1 MGKVNDYISKII
13 EKINNF
19 KYDEEKP
26 WLKYYDRMP
35 EHLNYYN
42 GSMYDIVFDT
52 ALKYPTYT
60 ALEFFDTKYTYK
72 QLIDK
77 IDNVAVS
84 LKKLNVV
91 ENECITICMPNIPE
105 AIFLIYA
112 INKIGAICNIIH
124 PLSSTE
130 EIKKALNET
139 NSVTLFTTDV
149 TYKKVENLNLSNIV
163 VCEVSNSMNSFMQI
177 FYNLKN
183 KSNMN
188 YKVNVIKWHD
198 FLKTHDEVVN
208 THVSRSQDS
217 PAVIIYSGGT
227 TGRQKGII
235 LSNLCFNS
243 LVSQCEVVCK
253 EAKAGNSILS
263 ALPIFHGFGLCV
275 CIHVPLS
282 LGLKCI
288 LIPKINT
295 LKINQLIKSK
305 KPNLLPVIPSM
316 LNIIVN
322 SIPLGSKSF
331 SSVKVILSGGD
342 YLDDKLREKVENY
355 FRKCGS
361 IARIQI
367 GYGLSEA
374 TAFVSATSEAVK
386 DTNNIGIPNPDN
398 IIKIFEPGTDVE
410 VGYDKTGEICV
421 AGPSLMLGYI
431 NQDKET
437 ENVLKVHY
445 DGKIWLHTGDLGYMN
460 KDGVLHYQSRL
471 KRMIISNGYNIYPLE
486 LEEIINKCEY
496 VAQSTVVAVK
506 HKIKQEVPKAVIVLK
521 KNIELTNEIERE
533 IKEYCKNNIAKY
545 AVPYEYEFRE
555 SLPITKVGKI
565 DYKKLENK

>member
-19 KYDEEKP
+19 KYDEDKP

-42 GSMYDIVFDT
+42 GSMYDIVFDI

-77 IDNVAVS
+77 IDSVAVS

-112 INKIGAICNIIH
+112 VNKVGAICNILH
-124 PLSSTE
+124 PKSSSDV
-130 EIKKALNET
+130 IKKAMNET
-139 NSVTLFTTDV
+139 NSSTLFTTDV
-149 TYKKVENLNLSNIV
+149 TYRNVENLKLNHIV
-163 VCEVSNSMNSFMQI
+163 VCEVSSSMKSFMQF

-183 KSNMN
+183 KKNMD
-188 YKVNVIKWHD
+188 YKDNVIRWHD
-198 FLKTHDEVVN
+198 FLKKNDEVIN

-243 LVSQCEVVCK
+243 LSSQCEVVCK

-288 LIPKINT
+288 LVPKINT

-322 SIPLGSKSF
+322 SIPLGAKSF

-410 VGYDKTGEICV
+410 VGYDKTGEICIS
-421 AGPSLMLGYI
+421 GPSLMLGYI
-431 NQDKET
+431 NQDEET

-445 DGKIWLHTGDLGYMN
+445 DGKTWLHTGDLGFMN
-460 KDGVLHYQSRL
+460 RDGVLHYQSRL

-486 LEEIINKCEY
+486 LEEIINRCEY

-521 KNIELTNEIERE
+521 KDVVLTNEIERE
-533 IKEYCKNNIAKY
+533 IKEYCKKNIPKNAI
-545 AVPYEYEFRE
+545 PYEYEFRDA
-555 SLPITKVGKI
+555 LPITKIGKV
-565 DYKKLENK
+565 DYRKLENK

>member
-19 KYDEEKP
+19 KYDEDKP

-42 GSMYDIVFDT
+42 GSMYDIVFDI

-77 IDNVAVS
+77 IDSVAVS

-112 INKIGAICNIIH
+112 VNKVGAICNILH
-124 PLSSTE
+124 PKSSSDV
-130 EIKKALNET
+130 IKKAMNET
-139 NSVTLFTTDV
+139 NSSTLFTTDV
-149 TYKKVENLNLSNIV
+149 TYRNVENLKLNHIV
-163 VCEVSNSMNSFMQI
+163 VCEVSSSMKSFMQF

-183 KSNMN
+183 KKNMD
-188 YKVNVIKWHD
+188 YKDNVIRWHD
-198 FLKTHDEVVN
+198 FLKKNDEVIN

-243 LVSQCEVVCK
+243 LSSQCEVVCK

-288 LIPKINT
+288 LVPKINT

-322 SIPLGSKSF
+322 SIPLGAKSF

-410 VGYDKTGEICV
+410 VGYDKTGEICIS
-421 AGPSLMLGYI
+421 GPSLMLGYI
-431 NQDKET
+431 NQDEET

-445 DGKIWLHTGDLGYMN
+445 DGKTWLHTGDLGFMN
-460 KDGVLHYQSRL
+460 RDGVLHYQSRL

-486 LEEIINKCEY
+486 LEEIINRCEY

-521 KNIELTNEIERE
+521 KDVVLSNEIVRE
-533 IKEYCKNNIAKY
+533 IKEYCKKNIPKNAI
-545 AVPYEYEFRE
+545 PYEYEFRDA
-555 SLPITKVGKI
+555 LPITKIGKV
-565 DYKKLENK
+565 DYRKLENK